1 MKVGKMELDKV
12 KALRLGVHA
21 YLDNL
26 NALVDEM
33 EGATPAYRSSE
44 ERTERLTK
52 IASAHLTDINAMHIQ
67 ALAQVKDL
75 PMYLADQSARIVD
88 GVLTDTV
95 GVYMRSKSAAE
106 LAGHW

>member
-1 MKVGKMELDKV
+1 MELDKV

-26 NALVDEM
+26 NALVDEL
-33 EGATPAYRSSE
+33 EGKAPAYRSTE

-52 IASAHLTDINAMHIQ
+52 IASNHLTHINAMHIQ
-67 ALAQVKDL
+67 ALAEVKDL
-75 PMYLADQSARIVD
+75 PMYLAEQSAKIVD

-95 GVYMRSKSAAE
+95 AVYMRSKSAAE
-106 LAGHW
+106 WAGHW